1 MSNSFLAVPA
11 TRMTRIE
18 DGVDD
23 GARTRDRRNH
33 NPELY
38 QLSYVHQRLI
48 GPDPR
53 AVTRF
58 LVRPEGIEPSTLG
71 LEGRCSIRLSYGRS

>member
-1 MSNSFLAVPA
+1 MSYSFLALQT
-11 TRMTRIE
+11 TRWAWIE

-38 QLSYVHQRLI
+38 QLSYVHQSLA
-48 GPDPR
+48 GPAGRDP
-53 AVTRF
+53 F